1 MAGEKVGSFYCW
13 SWWSGGLR
21 IYVASSEK
29 GAHRVGLA
37 LKDEGDGCTYFHR
50 RLSLEN
56 VEENKEKNR
65 LLISAVE
72 AALRNRPV
80 IRDIAMDVR
89 ATPFQW
95 KAWRAIAEIPFGET
109 RTYGEVAAWVGK
121 AGGARA
127 IGQAMGRN
135 PLPLIFP

>member
-1 MAGEKVGSFYCW
+1 M
-13 SWWSGGLR
+13 
-21 IYVASSEK
+21 
-29 GAHRVGLA
+29 
-37 LKDEGDGCTYFHR
+37 
-50 RLSLEN
+50 SLEN

>member
-1 MAGEKVGSFYCW
+1 MAGERVRSLYCW
-13 SWWSGGLR
+13 SWRSGGLR

-29 GAHRVGLA
+29 GAARIGLA

-50 RLSLEN
+50 HLPSHNLE
-56 VEENKEKNR
+56 ESKGKNGF
-65 LLISAVE
+65 LISAVE

-80 IRDIAMDVR
+80 PRDMAMDIC

-109 RTYGEVAAWVGK
+109 RTYGEVAARVGK

-127 IGQAMGRN
+127 VGQAMGRN
-135 PLPLIFP
+135 PLPLVFP